1 MARAY
6 LAAMIAAA
14 AFLAAATAATAAT
27 IAVAA
32 GDGRPLQQVL
42 DAAAPGDVIRL
53 AAGSHQGPVVIAAP
67 LTLEGEAGAVLAGNG
82 VGSVVTVEAPG
93 AVVRG
98 LEISGSGRN
107 IGTFDAGVFVARTA
121 TGAVI
126 EGNRLVGNLYGVNLQ
141 GSADAVVR
149 GNRIIGLREGRTAE
163 AGNGVHV
170 WNAPGAKV
178 LDNEISQGRDGI
190 FTNASRNNVFSGNR
204 FSDLRFAVHYM
215 YTNDSEISD
224 NVSTGNAVGY
234 AIMYSDRLTVRGNV
248 SDGDRDHGLLLNTA
262 KGSSITG
269 NVVRGALQPVSRW
282 TSAGRRGDTHGV
294 RTDAEP
300 AAAAAA
306 AAAAGMRLGPEKC
319 VFIYNANRNELADN
333 WFENCAIGIHF
344 TAGSEGNRMTG
355 NAFVGNRNQVKYVGT
370 RHLDWSFEGR
380 GNYWSDN
387 PAFDLDGDGVA
398 DGPYRPNDLIDRV
411 LWTAPQAK
419 ILVNSPAVQVI
430 RWAQSQFPAV
440 LPGGVV
446 DTRPLMTPPQVRTAL
461 P

>member
-6 LAAMIAAA
+6 LTAMIAAA

-32 GDGRPLQQVL
+32 GDERPLQQVL
-42 DAAAPGDVIRL
+42 DAAAPGDIIRL
-53 AAGSHQGPVVIAAP
+53 GAGSHQGPVVIAAR
-67 LTLEGEAGAVLAGNG
+67 LTLEGEAGAALVGNG
-82 VGSVVTVEAPG
+82 VGSVVTVAGAG

-98 LEISGSGRN
+98 LEISGSGRD

-126 EGNRLVGNLYGVNLQ
+126 EGNRIVGNLYGVNLQ

-170 WNAPGAKV
+170 WNAPGAMV
-178 LDNEISQGRDGI
+178 LGNEISQGRDGI

-204 FSDLRFAVHYM
+204 FSDLRFAIHYM

-224 NVSTGNAVGY
+224 NLSTGNSVGY

-282 TSAGRRGDTHGV
+282 TTAGRRSDTHGI

-300 AAAAAA
+300 AAAAD
-306 AAAAGMRLGPEKC
+306 AAGMRLGPEKC
-319 VFIYNANRNELADN
+319 VFIYNANRNDFAGN
-333 WFENCAIGIHF
+333 WFESCAIGIHF

-355 NAFVGNRNQVKYVGT
+355 NAFVANRNQVKYVGT
-370 RHLDWSFEGR
+370 RYLDWSADGR

-446 DTRPLMTPPQVRTAL
+446 DTRPLMTPPQVRTPL